1 MTIFRFSNGHV
12 VTPTGVLNDATIVVE
27 DGRIAR
33 IGASDSQDSSA
44 TAIDLDGGWL
54 MPGFVDTQVNGGGG
68 VRFNDTPTV

>member
-33 IGASDSQDSSA
+33 IGASDGEDS
-44 TAIDLDGGWL
+44 TAAG
-54 MPGFVDTQVNGGGG
+54 
-68 VRFNDTPTV
+68 